1 MRCPVAKPQTLT
13 LRHGDCVHVLGS
25 MPEGSLGA
33 VVCDPPYGLEFMGK
47 SWDRLDWTD
56 GGGMMSVGMGGREI
70 PWPSYSGTGAAGTA
84 NATCAVCGGRMR
96 GAKTCSCDKPDW
108 RIKGKPLDLS
118 ANAERMRKQQESHR
132 MWLTEAYR
140 ALKPGGVIK
149 AFSGSRTFHRL
160 GAAMAEVGF
169 TGLRLEAWTYG
180 SGFPKS
186 MDVSKALDKAAG
198 AEREV
203 VGAHPWAA
211 LRVNVTAQTDKYGA
225 GTTPGPTTITAP
237 ATPEA
242 AQWQGWGTALK
253 PAWEP
258 VVVGV
263 KPCG

>member
-1 MRCPVAKPQTLT
+1 MECDPVLT
-13 LRHGDCVHVLGS
+13 LRLGDCVDVMAS
-25 MPEGSLGA
+25 FDEASLGA
-33 VVCDPPYGLEFMGK
+33 VVCDPPYGIEFMGK
-47 SWDRLDWTD
+47 EWDDL
-56 GGGMMSVGMGGREI
+56 
-70 PWPSYSGTGAAGTA
+70 GAVKRA
-84 NATCAVCGGRMR
+84 NRGDHMNWKRMP
-96 GAKTCSCDKPDW
+96 GENSKAPKFQLPQ
-108 RIKGKPLDLS
+108 PAFDLS
-118 ANAERMRKQQESHR
+118 LKSSQRMQEWHIA
-132 MWLTEAYR
+132 WLTEAYR